1 MVAMQAEVPIKLSA
15 FCRVHGDVV
24 LEFIHIG
31 DNMENK
37 ETMFRVMFNTA
48 FVQSNILGL
57 NRDDIDVAWNVN
69 NQFPRDFRAEV
80 LNSPLPLCLLFSFSL
95 SMQHEILNIAFSQ
108 KKNLKYS
115 SIFEPGTLFGP

>member
-1 MVAMQAEVPIKLSA
+1 MVAIQAEVPIKLSA

-31 DNMENK
+31 DNMEHK

-48 FVQSNILGL
+48 FIQSNILGL

-80 LNSPLPLCLLFSFSL
+80 LNSPLPICLLFSFSL
-95 SMQHEILNIAFSQ
+95 SMHHEILNIAFSQ

-115 SIFEPGTLFGP
+115 SIFDPGTLFGP

>member
-31 DNMENK
+31 DNMEDK

>member
-1 MVAMQAEVPIKLSA
+1 MVAMQAEVPIKLSV
-15 FCRVHGDVV
+15 FCRVQGDVV
-24 LEFIHIG
+24 LECIHIG
-31 DNMENK
+31 DNIEPK

-80 LNSPLPLCLLFSFSL
+80 LN
-95 SMQHEILNIAFSQ
+95 
-108 KKNLKYS
+108 
-115 SIFEPGTLFGP
+115 

>member
-31 DNMENK
+31 DNMEDK

-80 LNSPLPLCLLFSFSL
+80 LNSPLPICLLFSFSL

>member
-31 DNMENK
+31 DNMEHK

-48 FVQSNILGL
+48 FIQSNILGL

-80 LNSPLPLCLLFSFSL
+80 LNSPLPICLLFSFSL
-95 SMQHEILNIAFSQ
+95 SMHHEILNIAFSQ
-108 KKNLKYS
+108 KKIS
-115 SIFEPGTLFGP
+115 

>member
-80 LNSPLPLCLLFSFSL
+80 LNSPLPICLLFSFSL

>member
-31 DNMENK
+31 DNMEDK

-80 LNSPLPLCLLFSFSL
+80 LNSPLPICLLFSFSL

-108 KKNLKYS
+108 KKS
-115 SIFEPGTLFGP
+115 